1 MGFFNNM
8 KNIKD
13 QVLEYE
19 TIQNIDQLQGLFD
32 TIDNQADK
40 EKEKKKAEQKYL
52 ESLST
57 EEKIEYKRIQK
68 RNKNL
73 ILIVLDFYFF
83 FEYKRI
89 GLYGL
94 TVAGMATGVGVPVL
108 MAANIGTILSDDNL
122 TFDQDKHDAK
132 VAKLN
137 KKDKQLG
144 NQKQLPP
151 KPREYF
157 SISYDKHGLPKI
169 STLVDRDPYNL
180 QERYDELM
188 RE

>member
-8 KNIKD
+8 KNNKD
-13 QVLEYE
+13 QILEYE

-40 EKEKKKAEQKYL
+40 EKEKKKEEQRYF
-52 ESLST
+52 ETLSP
-57 EEKIEYKRIQK
+57 EEKIEYNRVQK

-73 ILIVLDFYFF
+73 
-83 FEYKRI
+83 KRL

-108 MAANIGTILSDDNL
+108 MAANVGTILSDDNL

-137 KKDKQLG
+137 KKGKLG

-157 SISYDKHGLPKI
+157 SISYDKDGLPKI
-169 STLVDRDPYNL
+169 STLVDIDPYNL
-180 QERYDELM
+180 QERYDELI

>member
-13 QVLEYE
+13 QILEYE

-40 EKEKKKAEQKYL
+40 EKEKKKEEQRYF
-52 ESLST
+52 ETLSP
-57 EEKIEYKRIQK
+57 EEKIEYKRVQK

-73 ILIVLDFYFF
+73 
-83 FEYKRI
+83 KRL

-108 MAANIGTILSDDNL
+108 MAANVGTILSDDNL
-122 TFDQDKHDAK
+122 TFNKEKHEEKLKKSAK
-132 VAKLN
+132 RKN
-137 KKDKQLG
+137 S
-144 NQKQLPP
+144 QKQQ
-151 KPREYF
+151 KSANF
-157 SISYDKHGLPKI
+157 
-169 STLVDRDPYNL
+169 
-180 QERYDELM
+180 
-188 RE
+188 

>member
-19 TIQNIDQLQGLFD
+19 TIQNINQLQGLFD
-32 TIDNQADK
+32 TIDNQAEK
-40 EKEKKKAEQKYL
+40 EKEKHKEEQKYF
-52 ESLST
+52 ETLST

-68 RNKNL
+68 RNRNL
-73 ILIVLDFYFF
+73 
-83 FEYKRI
+83 KRL

-108 MAANIGTILSDDNL
+108 MAANVGTILSDDNL
-122 TFDQDKHDAK
+122 TFDQEKLDEK

-137 KKDKQLG
+137 KKGKKIG

-157 SISYDKHGLPKI
+157 SISYDKDGLPKV
-169 STLVDRDPYNL
+169 STLVDIDPYNL
-180 QERYDELM
+180 QERYNELM
-188 RE
+188 RD

>member
-40 EKEKKKAEQKYL
+40 EKEKNKEEQKYF

-73 ILIVLDFYFF
+73 
-83 FEYKRI
+83 KRL

-157 SISYDKHGLPKI
+157 SISYDKNGLPKI
-169 STLVDRDPYNL
+169 STLVDKDPYNL

-188 RE
+188 ME

>member
-13 QVLEYE
+13 HVLEYE
-19 TIQNIDQLQGLFD
+19 TIQNIEQIQGLFD
-32 TIDNQADK
+32 AIDDQAEK
-40 EKEKKKAEQKYL
+40 EKEKKKEEQEYF
-52 ESLST
+52 ENLSI

-73 ILIVLDFYFF
+73 
-83 FEYKRI
+83 KRL

-94 TVAGMATGVGVPVL
+94 TVAGMATGVGIPVL
-108 MAANIGTILSDDNL
+108 MAANVGTILSDDNL
-122 TFDQDKHDAK
+122 TFDQDKHDEK

-137 KKDKQLG
+137 KKTKNKG
-144 NQKQLPP
+144 NQKQIQP

-157 SISYDKHGLPKI
+157 SISYDKKGLPRI
-169 STLVDRDPYNL
+169 STLVDKDPYNL
-180 QERYDELM
+180 QERYNELM
-188 RE
+188 NGW

>member
-1 MGFFNNM
+1 MVVFMGFFNNI

-13 QVLEYE
+13 HVAENE
-19 TIQNIDQLQGLFD
+19 TIQNIDQLQVVFD
-32 TIDNQADK
+32 TIDDQA
-40 EKEKKKAEQKYL
+40 EKKKKKKKEEMNYF
-52 ESLST
+52 ESLSP
-57 EEKIEYKRIQK
+57 EEKIEYKRVQR

-73 ILIVLDFYFF
+73 
-83 FEYKRI
+83 KRL

-122 TFDQDKHDAK
+122 TFDQEKHDEK
-132 VAKLN
+132 VSKLN
-137 KKDKQLG
+137 KKGKIP
-144 NQKQLPP
+144 NQKQAPQ

-157 SISYDKHGLPKI
+157 TVSYDKKGLPNV

-180 QERYDELM
+180 DERYYELM